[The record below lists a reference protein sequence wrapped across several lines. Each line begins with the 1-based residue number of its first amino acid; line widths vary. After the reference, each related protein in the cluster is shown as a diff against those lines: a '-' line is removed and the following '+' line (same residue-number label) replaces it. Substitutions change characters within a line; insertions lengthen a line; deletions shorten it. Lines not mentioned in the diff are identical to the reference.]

1 MNKLAH
7 IWRLGLKELTSL
19 RHDSVLLL
27 FLLYAFTVAIY
38 MPAAGS
44 VIGVHNASVAI
55 VDEDHSHVSRQLSE
69 ALLPPEFQVPMP
81 LAYNRLDQA
90 MDSGQYTFVINVP
103 ANFQA
108 DLLAGRQP
116 TVQVNVDATAMSQAF
131 MGAGYIAR
139 IFQRVLLEYS
149 GQDAAASNAPATM
162 TTRALFNS
170 NLEGGWFLAVIQ
182 IVNNITI
189 LAIIL
194 TGTALLREREHGTL
208 DHLLVLPLTALEIM
222 LAKIGSNA
230 LVVVVCTWL
239 SLEVIVKGA
248 LGVPLAGSM
257 GLFLMVTAFY
267 LFASTALGI
276 FLATLARS
284 TPQFGLLAIPVII
297 PMLLLSGG
305 STPLDS
311 MPQWLQWVMQISPST
326 HFVSLS
332 AAILFR
338 DAGLAVVWP
347 DLLALIAIGLLFFV
361 IALMR
366 FRKSLAS

>member
-1 MNKLAH
+1 MQRLAH
-7 IWRLGLKELTSL
+7 ILRLGLKELTSL

-27 FLLYAFTVAIY
+27 FLLYAFSVAIY

-44 VIGVHNASVAI
+44 VIGVHNASVAV
-55 VDEDHSHVSRQLSE
+55 VDEDRSPISRKLAE
-69 ALLPPEFQVPMP
+69 ALQPPEFQASVP
-81 LAYNRLDQA
+81 LAYDQ
-90 MDSGQYTFVINVP
+90 MDRSLDSGLFTFVINIPV
-103 ANFQA
+103 NFHS
-108 DLLAGRQP
+108 DLLAGRSPEIQI
-116 TVQVNVDATAMSQAF
+116 NVDATAMSQAF
-131 MGAGYIAR
+131 MGAGYIGR
-139 IFQRVLLEYS
+139 IFERELLDY
-149 GQDAAASNAPATM
+149 ANAASSTPIQLEP
-162 TTRALFNS
+162 RALFNP

-222 LAKIGSNA
+222 LAKIASNA
-230 LVVVVCTWL
+230 LVVVLCTWV
-239 SLEVIVKGA
+239 SLEVIVKWA
-248 LGVPLAGSM
+248 LDVPLAGSL
-257 GLFLMVTAFY
+257 GLFLGVTALY

-311 MPQWLQWVMQISPST
+311 MPQWLQWVMQLSPST
-326 HFVSLS
+326 HFVSLG

-338 DAGLAVVWP
+338 DAGLNVVWP
-347 DLLALIAIGLLFFV
+347 DLLALAAIGLAFFA
-361 IALMR
+361 IALAR
-366 FRKSLAS
+366 FRRSLAS